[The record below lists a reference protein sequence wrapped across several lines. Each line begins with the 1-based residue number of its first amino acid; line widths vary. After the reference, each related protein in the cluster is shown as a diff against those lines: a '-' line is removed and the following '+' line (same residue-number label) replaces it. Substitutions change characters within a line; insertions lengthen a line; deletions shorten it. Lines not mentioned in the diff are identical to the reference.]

1 MLLEIR
7 DLYVS
12 YGGIQALQ
20 GVSLHVDE
28 GEIVTII
35 GANGAGKSSL
45 LNAISGIVRYRSG
58 EIRYQ
63 GNRLPDKAYQVV
75 ARGIVQVPEGR
86 QVFANLTVEEN
97 LSLGA
102 YLRKDAAG
110 IRDSLEQVFQRFPSL
125 KERRGQYAGSL
136 SGGEQQML
144 VIGRGLMAN
153 PKVMLLD
160 EPSLGLAP
168 LLVNEIFDI
177 IRSINQSGTTL
188 LLVEQNAHKA
198 LAVGTRAY
206 VLETGTIIREGS
218 GERFAQRPGGA
229 GGLPRHQ
236 TDDDSPDSPGPLPGC
251 QPASK
256 DKASC
261 SHSHPARSLP
271 RPIPE
276 PLGHDRLA
284 HCR

>member
-1 MLLEIR
+1 MLLEIK
-7 DLYVS
+7 DLFVS
-12 YGGIQALQ
+12 YGGIQALR

-28 GEIVTII
+28 GEIVTMI

-45 LNAISGIVRYRSG
+45 LNAIAGIIRYRSG
-58 EIRYQ
+58 EILYQ
-63 GNRLPDKAYQVV
+63 GSRLSDKAYQVV

-97 LSLGA
+97 LNLGA
-102 YLRKDAAG
+102 YLRKDPAG
-110 IRDSLEQVFQRFPSL
+110 VKNSLEHVFQRFPRL

-144 VIGRGLMAN
+144 VIGRGLMAD

-177 IRSINQSGTTL
+177 IRSINQSWTSL

-198 LAVGTRAY
+198 LAIGTRAY
-206 VLETGTIIREGS
+206 VLETGSIIREGS
-218 GERFAQRPGGA
+218 GEALLKDPAVQEAYLGTKQTGARRTRRERF
-229 GGLPRHQ
+229 
-236 TDDDSPDSPGPLPGC
+236 
-251 QPASK
+251 
-256 DKASC
+256 
-261 SHSHPARSLP
+261 
-271 RPIPE
+271 
-276 PLGHDRLA
+276 LA
-284 HCR
+284 ANQKQE